1 MAEKC
6 KPKKFDNPEDEPA
19 TEELGVA
26 DVIRRAL
33 FARSYQPLQKLQ

>member
-6 KPKKFDNPEDEPA
+6 EPKKLDNLEDEPA

-26 DVIRRAL
+26 DVIRQAL
-33 FARSYQPLQKLQ
+33 FARSCRLLQKPQ